1 MAMSKALPGED
12 RTRFCRLSL
21 VIVEELPLIL
31 QDVLHREVPPNLLLQ
46 MVNKHEKGLKH
57 LRPHQIIQVN
67 NAKASGYSAFDITLL
82 YTLLRNYFKKSIQP
96 PTKGWGKQKMPEQGQ
111 ETEGDDIERIR
122 LIRNKHNHSVMVSNS
137 AISETEFNEKWG
149 IIHAVCARMQTRL
162 PHIQHHYVQMLEES
176 KIRTIDSDMEETYI
190 DKIKELAKEEMSVK
204 TLLLQLVQEKDLT
217 SKEKITIQARKDHK
231 KDIVKS
237 FTDVSIRIFN
247 EMVDP
252 TYRLTSKSDL
262 EKLYKATKKFLKEH
276 KKDIEDD
283 QLQVLLK
290 RLEEKIKAYANLD
303 EKNRINILHKFLNF
317 NLKMKK
323 KYGASMFC
331 SNGSIILSVT
341 FSSKE
346 CYSHYKKDLERGII
360 GEEILQIIL
369 YPPYLASFDLTA
381 EDLIVC
387 LNDQELK
394 EDNKGDK
401 SAYSLSS
408 GLETCANHP
417 DQYYTLACQQ
427 CQLPVC
433 VLCIEISEHKN
444 HSFISLNV
452 MLQEKLS
459 WINNEIK
466 RGHTFEEQ
474 MELEK
479 TTLVKHISDIKLR
492 MRVKHQSLK
501 DELDDI
507 LKENVE
513 RLKRHQESHVDAID
527 KTLNDAEQHVSFLE
541 KNLNEA
547 AECQPAQALILLK
560 SSSRSSLKKDL
571 FKTYMVDKPSFVE
584 SGTEFTT
591 ISDIFGTLY
600 PLSFK
605 GTGSSDYEEELQKPG
620 NEITIVDS
628 LSNLTPMSKDSAI
641 EIDDREDDITLVDEF
656 TTTFVDTLRYGGV
669 P

>member
-1 MAMSKALPGED
+1 MAMSKAEPDED

-31 QDVLHREVPPNLLLQ
+31 QDVLYREASPNLLLH
-46 MVNKHEKGLKH
+46 MVMKHKKGLEH
-57 LRPHQIIQVN
+57 LGPHQIIQVN
-67 NAKASGYSAFDITLL
+67 NAKASGYSEFDITLL

-96 PTKGWGKQKMPEQGQ
+96 PTKGWGKQEMPEQGQ

-122 LIRNKHNHSVMVSNS
+122 LIRNKHNHSVMVSIP

-162 PHIQHHYVQMLEES
+162 PNIQHNYVQMLEES
-176 KIRTIDSDMEETYI
+176 KIRTIDSDMEKTYI

-204 TLLLQLVQEKDLT
+204 TLLLELVKEKDLT

-231 KDIVKS
+231 KDVVKS

-252 TYRLTSKSDL
+252 TYRLTSKSEL
-262 EKLYKATKKFLKEH
+262 EKLYKATQKFLKEH

-303 EKNRINILHKFLNF
+303 EKNRTNILSKFLNF

-323 KYGASMFC
+323 KYGASMSC

-346 CYSHYKKDLERGII
+346 CYSHYKKDLDRGII

-387 LNDQELK
+387 LNDHELT
-394 EDNKGDK
+394 EDNRGDK

-444 HSFISLNV
+444 HSFIGLNV
-452 MLQEKLS
+452 MLQDKLS
-459 WINNEIK
+459 WINDEIK

-474 MELEK
+474 MKLEK
-479 TTLVKHISDIKLR
+479 STLVKHISDIELR
-492 MRVKHQSLK
+492 MKVKHQSLK
-501 DELDDI
+501 DQLDDV
-507 LKENVE
+507 LKRNVE
-513 RLKRHQESHVDAID
+513 GLKKHQESHVDVID
-527 KTLNDAEQHVSFLE
+527 EHLNDAEQHVSFLE
-541 KNLNEA
+541 KNLIDA
-547 AECQPAQALILLK
+547 AKCQPAQALILL
-560 SSSRSSLKKDL
+560 SSSRSSLEKDL
-571 FKTYMVDKPSFVE
+571 FKTYKVDKPSFDE
-584 SGTEFTT
+584 RKKEFRT
-591 ISDIFGTLY
+591 ISNIFGK
-600 PLSFK
+600 LSAFSSEES
-605 GTGSSDYEEELQKPG
+605 GSSDDEE
-620 NEITIVDS
+620 DS
-628 LSNLTPMSKDSAI
+628 DFEYSKHTRSKDSAI
-641 EIDDREDDITLVDEF
+641 VMDDRFIRSKRFSDPLSPFSSMVDKLDDSFD
-656 TTTFVDTLRYGGV
+656 D
-669 P
+669 

>member
-1 MAMSKALPGED
+1 
-12 RTRFCRLSL
+12 
-21 VIVEELPLIL
+21 
-31 QDVLHREVPPNLLLQ
+31 
-46 MVNKHEKGLKH
+46 
-57 LRPHQIIQVN
+57 
-67 NAKASGYSAFDITLL
+67 
-82 YTLLRNYFKKSIQP
+82 
-96 PTKGWGKQKMPEQGQ
+96 
-111 ETEGDDIERIR
+111 
-122 LIRNKHNHSVMVSNS
+122 
-137 AISETEFNEKWG
+137 
-149 IIHAVCARMQTRL
+149 
-162 PHIQHHYVQMLEES
+162 
-176 KIRTIDSDMEETYI
+176 
-190 DKIKELAKEEMSVK
+190 
-204 TLLLQLVQEKDLT
+204 
-217 SKEKITIQARKDHK
+217 
-231 KDIVKS
+231 
-237 FTDVSIRIFN
+237 
-247 EMVDP
+247 
-252 TYRLTSKSDL
+252 
-262 EKLYKATKKFLKEH
+262 
-276 KKDIEDD
+276 
-283 QLQVLLK
+283 
-290 RLEEKIKAYANLD
+290 
-303 EKNRINILHKFLNF
+303 
-317 NLKMKK
+317 
-323 KYGASMFC
+323 MFC

-417 DQYYTLACQQ
+417 DQYYTLACRQ

-513 RLKRHQESHVDAID
+513 RLKKHQESHVDVID

-560 SSSRSSLKKDL
+560 SSSRSSLEKDL

-641 EIDDREDDITLVDEF
+641 ELDDREDDITLVDEF
-656 TTTFVDTLRYGGV
+656 TTTFVDNLRYGGV